1 MELIKNHAKSC
12 DKKSEARPRFVFIY
26 LPNACAA
33 PATFVEVNYD
43 TGRLSCGKATC
54 LQLECNSSLKGAK
67 KFPTKLWTDRE
78 FCYL

>member
-1 MELIKNHAKSC
+1 MELNKNHAKSC
-12 DKKSEARPRFVFIY
+12 AKNSEARPRFLFIY
-26 LPNACAA
+26 LPNVCAA
-33 PATFVEVNYD
+33 PATFVEMNYD